1 MTQPTVLILPGL
13 GNSGPDHW
21 QSWLAGRMP
30 GLVRVEQ
37 ADWDHPTPADWV
49 ARLEAAVAAAPGPV
63 LLVAHSLSCI
73 LVAHWAEVPGASVGK
88 VAAALL
94 VAPPD
99 VESPAHTPPE
109 VRGFAPVPTS
119 PLPFP
124 AVVVG
129 SRNDPYCPA
138 ARACGF
144 AALWGADF
152 IDAGEVGHINPA
164 AGFGPW
170 PMGEKLVR
178 DLLAAA

>member
-13 GNSGPDHW
+13 GNSGPQHW
-21 QSWLAGRMP
+21 QSWLEGRLP
-30 GLVRVEQ
+30 GSQRVQQ
-37 ADWDHPTPADWV
+37 ADWDAPSRDDWIT
-49 ARLEAAVAAAPGPV
+49 RLESAVSQAAGPV
-63 LLVAHSLSCI
+63 VLIAHSLGCL
-73 LVAHWAEVPGASVGK
+73 LVAHWANREGAAVGK

-99 VESPAHTPPE
+99 VESSALTPPE
-109 VRGFAPVPTS
+109 VWGFAPVPAA
-119 PLPFP
+119 PLPFA

-138 ARACGF
+138 ERACGF

-152 IDAGEVGHINPA
+152 IDAGEAGHLNTD

-170 PMGEKLVR
+170 PMGERLVR
-178 DLLAAA
+178 DLIASA